1 MKIFRL
7 MMGSLFL
14 FVTLLWLPVNTPA
27 STRKSMTKAELD
39 AQIQQN
45 LNTPIACGCD
55 TQDEEDL
62 KSRISEAKA
71 VIQEYDSMIRNQTR
85 QNKERTYTQDGYD
98 TVQEAASAAL
108 LNAKHPTAT
117 KYGGKRGV
125 AGTEED
131 CESWVRPDVKA
142 CLAVVLRD
150 HEEVHSKVCK
160 ATDKPFNPFV
170 SWRRD
175 QRLVE
180 TMEEEKRGYQKELQR
195 INEELN
201 KMKAF
206 CALDLS
212 VRRALSQLERDK
224 MLEKE
229 ALGLLLMI
237 FGPTLY

>member
-7 MMGSLFL
+7 MIGSLFL
-14 FVTLLWLPVNTPA
+14 FVTMLWFPANTPA
-27 STRKSMTKAELD
+27 STRKAMTQAELD
-39 AQIQQN
+39 AEIQKN

-55 TQDEEDL
+55 AQDEEDL
-62 KSRISEAKA
+62 KSRISEATA
-71 VIQEYDSMIRNQTR
+71 VMQEYDRMIRYQAS
-85 QNKERTYTQDGYD
+85 QNKDKKYTQNDYNAIQAD
-98 TVQEAASAAL
+98 ALAAL

-131 CESWVRPDVKA
+131 CESWVRPDVRA

-150 HEEVHSKVCK
+150 HEEVHSRVCK
-160 ATDKPFNPFV
+160 AADKPLNPFV
-170 SWRRD
+170 SWKTT
-175 QRLVE
+175 QSLIE
-180 TMEEEKRGYQKELQR
+180 TMDEEKRGYQKELQR

-212 VRRALSQLERDK
+212 VRRALQSLERNK
-224 MLEKE
+224 TLEKE
-229 ALGLLLMI
+229 AWEHMGMI
-237 FGPTLY
+237 EWTTMY

>member
-7 MMGSLFL
+7 MIGSLFL
-14 FVTLLWLPVNTPA
+14 FVTMLWFPANTPA
-27 STRKSMTKAELD
+27 STRKAMTQAELD
-39 AQIQQN
+39 AEIQKN

-55 TQDEEDL
+55 AQDEEDL
-62 KSRISEAKA
+62 KSRISEANA

-85 QNKERTYTQDGYD
+85 QNKDRKYTQDGYD

-108 LNAKHPTAT
+108 KNAKHPNAT
-117 KYGGKRGV
+117 KYAGKRGL

-131 CESWVRPDVKA
+131 CESWVRPGVNA

-175 QRLVE
+175 QRLIEV
-180 TMEEEKRGYQKELQR
+180 MEEEKRGYQKELQR

-212 VRRALSQLERDK
+212 VRRALQSLERNK
-224 MLEKE
+224 TLEKE
-229 ALGLLLMI
+229 AWEHMGMI
-237 FGPTLY
+237 EWTTMY